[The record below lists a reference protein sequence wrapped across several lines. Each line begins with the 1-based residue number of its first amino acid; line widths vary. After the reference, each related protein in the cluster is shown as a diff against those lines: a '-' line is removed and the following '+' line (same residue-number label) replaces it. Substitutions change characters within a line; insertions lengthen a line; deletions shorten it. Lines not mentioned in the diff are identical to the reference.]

1 MQLGQ
6 FARRHRYGRIGCA
19 RRGHYHAA
27 FCQLRA
33 SHGLPDYPF
42 VVIPHPI
49 AATARNTLQGWADQ
63 VTDQVVGIF
72 LHTTG

>member
-1 MQLGQ
+1 MEELGVPAVVIITQ
-6 FARRHRYGRIGCA
+6 PFVSSAQA
-19 RRGHYHAA
+19 MAVA
-27 FCQLRA
+27 
-33 SHGLPDYPF
+33 HGLPDYPF